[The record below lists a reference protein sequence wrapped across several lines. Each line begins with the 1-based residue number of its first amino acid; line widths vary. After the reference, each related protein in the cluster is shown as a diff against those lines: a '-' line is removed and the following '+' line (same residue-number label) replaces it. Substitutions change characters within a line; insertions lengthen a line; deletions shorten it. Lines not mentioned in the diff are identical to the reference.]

1 MARGELRQDIGL
13 VSSTDS
19 SQNKQAIQILQQRE
33 ELRNKI
39 ALQYAKSLNKQ
50 LADLDEKEQ
59 DRIDKKTAAVWKKR
73 NDERLK
79 HDKEYFKE
87 YAELSINTID
97 KIKKG
102 FQELGWNIEES
113 ARKVFNAGINA
124 LDSGI
129 SGYIGT
135 YSNYMSGIEARIQGS
150 NKDFKSLTNAIT
162 RGVGFSPYVKQ
173 TAVLENLSKLVEQ
186 GIVYNVEQRAFLATV
201 SDKIATTFDSF
212 DSNLAQIIKI
222 QQADSTAARLGLEAS
237 LTQFFNRTFGDT
249 SYLNTMF
256 DTVRGSLISA
266 ESQLNRE
273 QAVELEYTVQKW
285 LGSLSSV
292 GLSDTTIQQLAQ
304 GIGYLG
310 SGDIGALSSNQA
322 LQNLLLMASQRAGVD
337 YAATLTGGMD
347 AATANKLLRG
357 VVTYGQE
364 IAKNTNYVVRSKYAE
379 MFGLTISDMTSLL
392 NLSSQ
397 DLVNIS
403 NNMLS
408 YSGAVAET
416 TKQLAQIGSR
426 MSIKEKIDTAFSNV
440 MSTVGEGIAK
450 NAASYTTWLVT
461 DWIENMTGGTSI
473 PSVLAVGSGLI
484 WDTTIEKIIKGGI
497 VGISA
502 MKNVGTI
509 LSALSSTGQLSLKNW
524 GAEDYNV
531 RGTGFS
537 RLITKG
543 TSSDVSYSAF
553 IGDTSDSSLYQ
564 GSVAGAAQEAKTL
577 TGVESENETT
587 DLLKDNIAPNIS
599 QILDLLRT
607 WDNRGGISSRSIL
620 GG

>member
-33 ELRNKI
+33 EIRNKI

-59 DRIDKKTAAVWKKR
+59 ERIDKKTAAIWKKR

-87 YAELSINTID
+87 YAELSINTFD

-102 FQELGWNIEES
+102 FQELGGNIEQS
-113 ARKVFNAGINA
+113 ARKVFSAGINA

-201 SDKIATTFDSF
+201 SDKIATTFKSF

-237 LTQFFNRTFGDT
+237 LTQFFNRTFSDS
-249 SYLNTMF
+249 SYLNSMF
-256 DTVRGSLISA
+256 NTVRGSLIGA

-273 QAVELEYTVQKW
+273 QAVELEYVVQKW

-416 TKQLAQIGSR
+416 TNQLAQIGSR

-450 NAASYTTWLVT
+450 NAASYTT
-461 DWIENMTGGTSI
+461 
-473 PSVLAVGSGLI
+473 
-484 WDTTIEKIIKGGI
+484 
-497 VGISA
+497 
-502 MKNVGTI
+502 
-509 LSALSSTGQLSLKNW
+509 
-524 GAEDYNV
+524 
-531 RGTGFS
+531 
-537 RLITKG
+537 
-543 TSSDVSYSAF
+543 
-553 IGDTSDSSLYQ
+553 
-564 GSVAGAAQEAKTL
+564 
-577 TGVESENETT
+577 
-587 DLLKDNIAPNIS
+587 
-599 QILDLLRT
+599 
-607 WDNRGGISSRSIL
+607 
-620 GG
+620 

>member
-59 DRIDKKTAAVWKKR
+59 ERIDKKTAAIWKKR

-87 YAELSINTID
+87 YAELSINTFD

-102 FQELGWNIEES
+102 FQELGGNIEQS
-113 ARKVFNAGINA
+113 ARKVFRAGINA

-201 SDKIATTFDSF
+201 SDKIATTFKSF

-237 LTQFFNRTFGDT
+237 LTQFFNRTFSDS
-249 SYLNTMF
+249 SYLNSMF
-256 DTVRGSLISA
+256 NTVRGSLIGA

-273 QAVELEYTVQKW
+273 QAVELEYVVQKW

-416 TKQLAQIGSR
+416 TNQLAQIGSR

-461 DWIENMTGGTSI
+461 DWIESMTGGTSI

>member
-33 ELRNKI
+33 ALRNKI

-59 DRIDKKTAAVWKKR
+59 DRIDKKTVAVWKKR

-87 YAELSINTID
+87 YAELSINTVD

-102 FQELGWNIEES
+102 FQELGWNIEQS
-113 ARKVFNAGINA
+113 ARKVFSAGINA

-256 DTVRGSLISA
+256 DIVRGSLIGA

-310 SGDIGALSSNQA
+310 SGDIDALSSNQA
-322 LQNLLLMASQRAGVD
+322 LQNLLLMASQRAEVD

-416 TKQLAQIGSR
+416 TNQLAQIGSR

-461 DWIENMTGGTSI
+461 DWIESMTGGTSI